1 MLYLRNNCGCLIRK
15 NWQDFSSAV
24 YGIGLQSSIRN
35 GITPKT
41 VSRAV
46 YFFLL
51 WLSLT
56 GDNGE
61 GGGTNGNMTE
71 ETWRSVTRIW
81 PQQIRNLDPNS
92 EDLQNSMDFIK
103 ENWNISDWG
112 IIPRSYDNITC
123 ENIEQAFMVY
133 LRNHLTS
140 C

>member
-1 MLYLRNNCGCLIRK
+1 M
-15 NWQDFSSAV
+15 

-56 GDNGE
+56 GDNEE

-71 ETWRSVTRIW
+71 ETWRSITRIW

-92 EDLQNSMDFIK
+92 EELQNSIDFIK

-112 IIPRSYDNITC
+112 IISRSYDNVVC
-123 ENIEQAFMVY
+123 ENIEQAFMAY
-133 LRNHLTS
+133 LQNHLTS